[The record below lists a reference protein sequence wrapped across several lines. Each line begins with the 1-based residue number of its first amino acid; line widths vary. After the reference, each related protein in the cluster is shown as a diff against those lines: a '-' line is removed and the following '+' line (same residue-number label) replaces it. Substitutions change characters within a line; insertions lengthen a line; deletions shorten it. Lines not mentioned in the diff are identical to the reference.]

1 MADYR
6 NNPSDRDDDFESPVM
21 ATKYAHTASILVST
35 LAKNFVF
42 IIGVISA
49 LTIIAVLDVL
59 HVVGYMK
66 AIPDVV
72 FDSMIVTFSVILL
85 IVILY
90 LLNTLL
96 NSKKVFSSWADTF
109 ERNSIK
115 TGMNISMINKSKE
128 EAISAVA
135 ETVAQIGEPL
145 RNYISLKEN
154 VKNFLDVNI
163 KNNNDDIFFDVLI
176 DQDHIKNDLSDA
188 STDNSI
194 NLKRSLLEYG
204 AVVISVIEGTVD
216 NEDVRSF
223 YNSLSKYVSITK
235 NKVGLALIIGDS
247 ISEDAGNIARQL
259 ENNKIN
265 YIVLIEKPLTM
276 TQ

>member
-1 MADYR
+1 LADYR
-6 NNPSDRDDDFESPVM
+6 NNLSDKDDLESPVM
-21 ATKYAHTASILVST
+21 ATKYAHTASILVYT
-35 LAKNFVF
+35 LSKNFVF

-49 LTIIAVLDVL
+49 LTVIAILDVL
-59 HVVGYMK
+59 NVVGYMK
-66 AIPDVV
+66 VIPDVV
-72 FDSMIVTFSVILL
+72 YDSMIVTFSVILL
-85 IVILY
+85 VIILY

-96 NSKKVFSSWADTF
+96 KSKKILNSWADTF

-115 TGMNISMINKSKE
+115 TGMNIAMINKSKE
-128 EAISAVA
+128 EAIGAVA

-154 VKNFLDVNI
+154 IKNFLDVKI

-176 DQDHIKNDLSDA
+176 DQDHIKNDLSYVSA
-188 STDNSI
+188 DNSV

-204 AVVISVIEGTVD
+204 AVVISVVEGAVN

-223 YNSLSKYVSITK
+223 YNSLSKYVSLTK

-247 ISEDAGNIARQL
+247 ISDGVGNIARQL
-259 ENNKIN
+259 ENNNIN

>member
-49 LTIIAVLDVL
+49 LTVIAVLDVL

-96 NSKKVFSSWADTF
+96 NSKKLFSSWADTF

>member
-49 LTIIAVLDVL
+49 LTVIAVLDVL

-96 NSKKVFSSWADTF
+96 NSKKLFSSWADTF

-128 EAISAVA
+128 EAIDAVA

-176 DQDHIKNDLSDA
+176 DQDHIKNDLSDP

>member
-1 MADYR
+1 LADYK
-6 NNPSDRDDDFESPVM
+6 NNLSDRDDLESPVM
-21 ATKYAHTASILVST
+21 ATKYAHTASILVYT
-35 LAKNFVF
+35 LSKNFVF

-49 LTIIAVLDVL
+49 LTVIAILDVL
-59 HVVGYMK
+59 NVVGYMK
-66 AIPDVV
+66 VIPDVV
-72 FDSMIVTFSVILL
+72 YDSMIVTFSVILL

-96 NSKKVFSSWADTF
+96 KTKKVFSSWADTF

-115 TGMNISMINKSKE
+115 TGMNIAMINKSNE
-128 EAISAVA
+128 EAIGAVA

-154 VKNFLDVNI
+154 IKNFLDVKI

-176 DQDHIKNDLSDA
+176 DQDHIKNDLSYVSA
-188 STDNSI
+188 DNSV

-204 AVVISVIEGTVD
+204 AVVISIIEGAVD

-223 YNSLSKYVSITK
+223 YNSLSKYVSLTK

-247 ISEDAGNIARQL
+247 ISDGVGNIARQL
-259 ENNKIN
+259 ENNNIN

>member
-1 MADYR
+1 LADYK
-6 NNPSDRDDDFESPVM
+6 NNLSDRDDLESPVM
-21 ATKYAHTASILVST
+21 ATKYAHTASILVYT
-35 LAKNFVF
+35 LSKNFVF

-49 LTIIAVLDVL
+49 LTVIAILDVL
-59 HVVGYMK
+59 NVVGYMK
-66 AIPDVV
+66 IIPDVV
-72 FDSMIVTFSVILL
+72 YDSMIVTFSVILL

-96 NSKKVFSSWADTF
+96 KTKKVFSSWADTF

-115 TGMNISMINKSKE
+115 TGMNIAMINKSKE
-128 EAISAVA
+128 EAIGAVA

-154 VKNFLDVNI
+154 IKNFLDVKI

-176 DQDHIKNDLSDA
+176 DQDHIKNDLSYVSA
-188 STDNSI
+188 DNSV

-204 AVVISVIEGTVD
+204 AVVISVIEGAVD

-223 YNSLSKYVSITK
+223 YNSLSKYVSLTK

-247 ISEDAGNIARQL
+247 ISDGAGNIARQL
-259 ENNKIN
+259 ENNNIN

>member
-21 ATKYAHTASILVST
+21 ATKYAHTASILVYT
-35 LAKNFVF
+35 LSKNFVF

-49 LTIIAVLDVL
+49 LTVIAILDVL
-59 HVVGYMK
+59 NVVGYMK
-66 AIPDVV
+66 VIPDVV
-72 FDSMIVTFSVILL
+72 YDSMIVTFSVILL

-96 NSKKVFSSWADTF
+96 KTKKVFSSWADTF

-115 TGMNISMINKSKE
+115 TGMNIAMINKSKE
-128 EAISAVA
+128 EAIGAVA

-154 VKNFLDVNI
+154 IKNFLDVKI

-176 DQDHIKNDLSDA
+176 DEDHIKNDLSYV
-188 STDNSI
+188 STDNNI

-204 AVVISVIEGTVD
+204 AVVISVIEGTVG

-223 YNSLSKYVSITK
+223 YNSLSKYVSLTK

-247 ISEDAGNIARQL
+247 ISEGAGNIARQL